1 MPTKD
6 SIKPEID
13 TGFIRIKG
21 DEFKDSASIDSIL
34 NSGRKLQI
42 DFDFSHGGK
51 LINRRIYS
59 TKGQKRVAQTLVEK
73 PLNIDHNDSAMSIIG
88 RISKANV
95 VSLAA
100 EAKAFAAKARINE
113 DKINDLI
120 YGMENLDYEKIATI
134 LTKEKLLRLSGW
146 KGVSKITATAVV
158 SDEEAIKRFLDKR
171 FLNFSAE
178 QLPAA
183 RVCSVC
189 LKDSI
194 NGEGCEHWPGE
205 TYDGKLCFTIAGDM
219 RGMGAAVVMH
229 PGDTDSI
236 LTAMTF
242 VDRDE
247 GEYSQPLIVDA
258 NVSVIGGED
267 MDKDNDKKVFPLSD
281 GQEPAQEENV
291 STDSIVKEL
300 EDMDKAPATEPV
312 VSATAALADELNE
325 KIAALDAAVAKEREA
340 LAAKDQELT
349 LKNQELVLKSEELA
363 AKDKQLED
371 KDKQLADLDTQLK
384 ATISKTE
391 DSIKVFRDN
400 HSRVLKLGETLRN
413 KEQNIL
419 DSMKEVLASLNAEP
433 ASDSL
438 EGVLAALKTIDLKKI
453 KNFMDSGL
461 QRENVKPVE
470 SPVIDHNDN
479 SPKTPT
485 YTDYEAKQVA
495 LYKDKL
501 AREGK
506 ASADAFLRNV
516 KKNGWLP
523 KNFEIV

>member
-1 MPTKD
+1 MAADTTKPD
-6 SIKPEID
+6 ID
-13 TGFIRIKG
+13 IGFIRIKG
-21 DEFKDSASIDSIL
+21 DEFKDTASIDSIL
-34 NSGRKLQI
+34 TSGRKLQI

-59 TKGQKRVAQTLVEK
+59 TKGQKRVAQTLTDK
-73 PLNIDHNDSAMSIIG
+73 PLNIDHSDSANSIIG
-88 RISKANV
+88 RLTKANV

-100 EAKAFAAKARINE
+100 EAKAFAAKARISE

-146 KGVSKITATAVV
+146 KGVSKITASAVV
-158 SDEEAIKRFLDKR
+158 SDEEAIKRFLDRR

-183 RVCSVC
+183 RVCSIC

-205 TYDGKLCFTIAGDM
+205 TYDGKLCFTIAGEM
-219 RGMGAAVVMH
+219 KGIGAAVVMH

-236 LTAMTF
+236 LTAMSF
-242 VDRDE
+242 VDNDSS
-247 GEYSQPLIVDA
+247 EYTQPLIVDA
-258 NVSVIGGED
+258 QIKVITGDSMED
-267 MDKDNDKKVFPLSD
+267 TDTNNKKVFPLGD
-281 GQEPAQEENV
+281 GTEETPA
-291 STDSIVKEL
+291 STDAILGELDKMKETPV
-300 EDMDKAPATEPV
+300 EGEGENKPEPV
-312 VSATAALADELNE
+312 DTATDVPSTN
-325 KIAALDAAVAKEREA
+325 DAARRVS
-340 LAAKDQELT
+340 ELT
-349 LKNQELVLKSEELA
+349 KDLETLKEELA
-363 AKDKQLED
+363 AKDKLISERD
-371 KDKQLADLDTQLK
+371 AQLAEKDSLIATKDTEL
-384 ATISKTE
+384 ANTIKKTE

-400 HSRVLKLGETLRN
+400 HGRVVKLGEMLKT

-419 DSMKEVLASLNAEP
+419 DQMKPVLASLNAEL

-479 SPKTPT
+479 SPKTPV

-495 LYKDKL
+495 IYKDKL
-501 AREGK
+501 AKEGK

-523 KNFEIV
+523 KNFTII